1 MKTVDYS
8 LMIVTYN
15 FVVSILLLTS
25 SQKLASYAGALGFGM
40 RSGVEK
46 YTALTIKTVGASW
59 AVVSGSVL
67 LFVHIL
73 GLGPA

>member
-1 MKTVDYS
+1 MKTIDYS
-8 LMIVTYN
+8 YMIVTYN

-25 SQKLASYAGALGFGM
+25 SQKLASYAGAIGFGM

-46 YTALTIKTVGASW
+46 YTALAIKAVGGSW
-59 AVVSGSVL
+59 AVVSASVL

-73 GLGPA
+73 GFGVE